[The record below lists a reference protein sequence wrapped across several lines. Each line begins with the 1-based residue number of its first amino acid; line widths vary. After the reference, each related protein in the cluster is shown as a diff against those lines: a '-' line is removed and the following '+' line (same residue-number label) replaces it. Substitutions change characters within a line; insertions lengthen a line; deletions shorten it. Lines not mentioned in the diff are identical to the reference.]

1 MIYAVAM
8 IKWPLLKKKVPS
20 EISAAPSGQVNSSDR
35 MRIILLAS
43 VLLVL
48 CILLG
53 MVVYAQYYRPAA
65 ESELTISG
73 RNLQNLSQED
83 TNAIGRFIKG
93 FVPSNQEPESTPSP
107 EPSTSVA
114 PIAQGPQ
121 TYRVMSSNKTGP
133 VFQEVQ
139 ISEFD
144 PQVGQDQ
151 SFGVLV
157 EEPNGASI
165 ESVTVRLVTD
175 TTSKDYDLELANGTP
190 QHGFWTATWTTE
202 DTHNRSYAA
211 IIEATSETGTS
222 KIDMTLR

>member
-8 IKWPLLKKKVPS
+8 LDAQNSKKEPALDTSNVP
-20 EISAAPSGQVNSSDR
+20 AGTVNSFNR
-35 MRIILLAS
+35 VRIIFLAS
-43 VLLVL
+43 VLLIL

-53 MVVYAQYYRPAA
+53 LVVYAQYYRPAA
-65 ESELTISG
+65 ESELIISG
-73 RNLQNLSQED
+73 RDLHNLSQED

-93 FVPSNQEPESTPSP
+93 FGRYNREPESTPSP

-121 TYRVMSSNKTGP
+121 TYRVMSSNKMGP

-157 EEPNGASI
+157 EEPSGASI

-175 TTSKDYDLELANGTP
+175 TTSKDYVLELANGTS
-190 QHGFWTATWTTE
+190 QHGLWTATWTTE
-202 DTHNRSYAA
+202 DTHHRSYAA
-211 IIEATSETGTS
+211 IIKATSETGTS